1 MGRRYVGADANDAW
15 VWVWVCGVLDTVHWF
30 SGGLAR
36 VMGGGRD
43 SWTWRSLSVVSLAC
57 FYITPRTGIGKKRE
71 REES

>member
-43 SWTWRSLSVVSLAC
+43 SWTWRSLSVGS
-57 FYITPRTGIGKKRE
+57 
-71 REES
+71 